1 LSSLSNVAQQAQPT
15 GGGIVFTLVMLILLA
30 VVLVLVWYALK
41 GKRISRELTGEQAPS
56 PEPREDAAPAT
67 PPAALGEA
75 KLLPPSTEAV
85 PAQGGM
91 ATDVASPEADVVA
104 PAPPAGDLQQIE
116 EIAAAPATE
125 PDETEAAVVS
135 SEAVAE
141 VATPPAAVDESSNGR
156 EAAPA
161 TTEESQD
168 AAPTPEAAPVTTASA
183 TEDAEAVA
191 VATPPAGVVPATLEN
206 TGAVP
211 ASPAVADDVVTGPPA
226 AVDEAPALEPAGPAE
241 APVETRAPE
250 AESATAEAAPTE
262 EIEAVATLTPVDDL
276 KQVEGIGR
284 KIASVLAEGG
294 ITSFAQLAAMT
305 PDQIRSMLEGKVRL
319 AAPDTW
325 PEQASL
331 AAQGKWDELK
341 EYQSQLKGGRR
352 V

>member
-1 LSSLSNVAQQAQPT
+1 
-15 GGGIVFTLVMLILLA
+15 
-30 VVLVLVWYALK
+30 
-41 GKRISRELTGEQAPS
+41 
-56 PEPREDAAPAT
+56 
-67 PPAALGEA
+67 
-75 KLLPPSTEAV
+75 
-85 PAQGGM
+85 M